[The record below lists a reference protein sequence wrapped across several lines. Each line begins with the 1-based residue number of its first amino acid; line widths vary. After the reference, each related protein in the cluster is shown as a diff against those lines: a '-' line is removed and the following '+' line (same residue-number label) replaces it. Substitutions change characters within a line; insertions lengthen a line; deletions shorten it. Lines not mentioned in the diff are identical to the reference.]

1 MRHPIVLLALVA
13 LPTVAVGQAPVITS
27 GPTAKAVGAAGV
39 TITAS
44 TPDGGG
50 APNAKVGAEQTLLAI
65 RSVCTLLEN
74 DGKLFAA
81 CDNTKPEARALGMTR
96 VPQIA
101 TEWEAFAKRLSN
113 ADQVVNNK
121 RRAVVILNQGEVVVE
136 VNAAGHV
143 TLKR

>member
-1 MRHPIVLLALVA
+1 MRHPMALLALVA
-13 LPTVAVGQAPVITS
+13 LPSILAGQTPVITS
-27 GPTAKAVGAAGV
+27 GATAKVVGAANV

-50 APNAKVGAEQTLLAI
+50 APNAKVGAEQALLAI

-81 CDNTKPEARALGMTR
+81 CDNTTPEARALGLTR

-121 RRAVVILNQGEVVVE
+121 RRAIVILNQGEMVAE